1 MDPRGLA
8 HRYRFVVFTAITLGL
23 AALAFGSGM
32 DPLMIPF
39 VLVLLPVI
47 GAVVTALVG
56 GRGELGRLVRRMGRW
71 RMSPWL
77 YVAAIGLGVMANLF
91 IVVLAVVTGTPARDA
106 FSDMSAAAL
115 VIPLVVLLPALFE
128 EFGWR
133 GFGIP
138 ALNRMPLLAASLLVG
153 IPFTLIHLPLH
164 MPGHLYA
171 DLPMWPTILA
181 TMSIAV
187 LTGWAFAAGRGSS
200 LLAGLLHAAANGAV
214 PLTWGIDVVRVW
226 ELRGVVYAVLAVA
239 VVILARQLMASPL
252 AEADPAEPD
261 LVLTPTPAH

>member
-1 MDPRGLA
+1 
-8 HRYRFVVFTAITLGL
+8 
-23 AALAFGSGM
+23 
-32 DPLMIPF
+32 
-39 VLVLLPVI
+39 
-47 GAVVTALVG
+47 
-56 GRGELGRLVRRMGRW
+56 MGRW

-91 IVVLAVVTGTPARDA
+91 IVVLAVVTGTPASDA